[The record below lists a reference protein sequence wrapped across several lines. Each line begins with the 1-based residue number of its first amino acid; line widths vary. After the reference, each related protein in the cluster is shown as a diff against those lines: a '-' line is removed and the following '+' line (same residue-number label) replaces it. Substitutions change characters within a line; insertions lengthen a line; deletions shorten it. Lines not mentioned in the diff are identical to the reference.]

1 MKDRRL
7 YKLPFSKNRIPEWM
21 CPTCEKGVL
30 KIFKDSLITK
40 ETRASEKANSHPG
53 WDPEWIDYVYSCVL
67 ECANLNCKEHV
78 ATSGSGGVRV
88 DLTYDERGYPDA
100 EYYDY

>member
-21 CPTCEKGVL
+21 YPTCEKGVL